1 MKDTN
6 NWTDCQ
12 SANADWL
19 ETKTEKIPWLGQPI
33 PTVKL
38 GNNCESDDDH
48 NDDCAH
54 VNDDCVIWICESD
67 DDDCDDDKNW
77 PVFDHRLLD
86 STN

>member
-1 MKDTN
+1 MQIDSKQKLKRYLGLVN
-6 NWTDCQ
+6 QYQPSNWEIIVNLITIIVI
-12 SANADWL
+12 
-19 ETKTEKIPWLGQPI
+19 T
-33 PTVKL
+33 
-38 GNNCESDDDH
+38 